1 MTSNA
6 VPRWWLPTTVVALLW
21 NLLGCMAYLMD
32 VRMTPEQIAALSP
45 AQQELLNSRPAWA
58 VAASAIAV
66 WGGALGSL
74 GLILRKRWALPVL
87 IASLLG
93 VLGQD
98 FAMFVLADVTAV
110 YGIVPLVLQCIVLL
124 IAIGLILLAR
134 RGIARGWIA

>member
-1 MTSNA
+1 MTTNA
-6 VPRWWLPTTVVALLW
+6 VPRWWLPTTILALLW
-21 NLLGCMAYLMD
+21 NLVGCMAYLMD
-32 VRMTPEQIAALSP
+32 VRMTPEQIAALTP
-45 AQQELLNSRPAWA
+45 AQQELLNGRPAWA

-110 YGIVPLVLQCIVLL
+110 YGIVPLVLQCVVLL

>member
-1 MTSNA
+1 MTTNA
-6 VPRWWLPTTVVALLW
+6 VPRWWLPITILALLW
-21 NLLGCMAYLMD
+21 NLVGCMAYLMD
-32 VRMTPEQIAALSP
+32 VRMTPEQIAALTP
-45 AQQELLNSRPAWA
+45 AQQELLNGRPAWA

-93 VLGQD
+93 VLGQA

>member
-1 MTSNA
+1 MTTNA
-6 VPRWWLPTTVVALLW
+6 VPRWWLPTTILALLW
-21 NLLGCMAYLMD
+21 NLVGCMAYLMD
-32 VRMTPEQIAALSP
+32 VRMTPEQIAALTP
-45 AQQELLNSRPAWA
+45 AQQEMLNGRPAWA

-87 IASLLG
+87 VASLLG
-93 VLGQD
+93 VLAQD
-98 FAMFVLADVTAV
+98 FGMFVLADVTAV
-110 YGIVPLVLQCIVLL
+110 YGIVPLVLQCVVLL

>member
-1 MTSNA
+1 MTTNA
-6 VPRWWLPTTVVALLW
+6 VPKWWLPTTIVALLW
-21 NLLGCMAYLMD
+21 NLVGCMAYLMD
-32 VRMTPEQIAALSP
+32 VRMTPEQIAALTP
-45 AQQELLNSRPAWA
+45 AQQELLNGRPAWA

-93 VLGQD
+93 ILGQD
-98 FAMFVLADVTAV
+98 FGMFVLADVTAV
-110 YGIVPLVLQCIVLL
+110 YGIVPLVLQCVVLL

>member
-1 MTSNA
+1 MTTNA
-6 VPRWWLPTTVVALLW
+6 VPRWWLPTTIVALLW

-58 VAASAIAV
+58 IAASAIAV

>member
-1 MTSNA
+1 MTTNA
-6 VPRWWLPTTVVALLW
+6 VPRWWLPITILALLW
-21 NLLGCMAYLMD
+21 NLVGCMAYLMD
-32 VRMTPEQIAALSP
+32 VRMTPEQIAALTP
-45 AQQELLNSRPAWA
+45 AQQELLNGRPAWA

>member
-1 MTSNA
+1 MTTNA
-6 VPRWWLPTTVVALLW
+6 VPRWWLPITILALLW
-21 NLLGCMAYLMD
+21 NLFGCVAYLMD
-32 VRMTPEQIAALSP
+32 VRMTPEQIAALTP
-45 AQQELLNSRPAWA
+45 AQQELLNGRPAWA

>member
-1 MTSNA
+1 MTTNA
-6 VPRWWLPTTVVALLW
+6 VPRWWLPITIVALLW
-21 NLLGCMAYLMD
+21 NLVGCMAYLMD
-32 VRMTPEQIAALSP
+32 VRMTPEQIAALTP
-45 AQQELLNSRPAWA
+45 AQQELLNGRPAWA

-110 YGIVPLVLQCIVLL
+110 YGIVPLVLQCVVLL

>member
-1 MTSNA
+1 MTTNA
-6 VPRWWLPTTVVALLW
+6 VPRWWLPITIVALLW
-21 NLLGCMAYLMD
+21 NLVGCMAYLMD
-32 VRMTPEQIAALSP
+32 VRMTPEQIAALTP
-45 AQQELLNSRPAWA
+45 AQQELLNGRPAWA

>member
-1 MTSNA
+1 MTTNA
-6 VPRWWLPTTVVALLW
+6 VPRWWLPITIVALLW
-21 NLLGCMAYLMD
+21 NLVGCMAYLMY
-32 VRMTPEQIAALSP
+32 VRMTPEQIAALTP
-45 AQQELLNSRPAWA
+45 AQQELLNGRPAWA

>member
-1 MTSNA
+1 MTTNA
-6 VPRWWLPTTVVALLW
+6 VPRWWLPITILALLW
-21 NLLGCMAYLMD
+21 NLVGCMAYLMD
-32 VRMTPEQIAALSP
+32 VRMTPEQIAALTP
-45 AQQELLNSRPAWA
+45 AQQELLNGRPAWA

-110 YGIVPLVLQCIVLL
+110 YGIVPLVLQCVVLL